1 MAAVERFDIEKVA
14 QIFQDSLRDDDDVS
28 MDDYLKAYEEIN
40 KYVSRKKNN
49 IIYNNFMYRCLQG
62 YFNEL
67 SLFSYCNNVF
77 SFFVYRFFSLIGSV
91 FGFVSSDVRS
101 KIDILTAFRK
111 EPDTEK
117 AEKFVT
123 IKTMMSYEKDGD
135 LFKDTKY
142 VSGSRTLLRLHRGLG
157 EFCDF

>member
-1 MAAVERFDIEKVA
+1 MNFLCSHVEFLM
-14 QIFQDSLRDDDDVS
+14 IFF
-28 MDDYLKAYEEIN
+28 Y
-40 KYVSRKKNN
+40 
-49 IIYNNFMYRCLQG
+49 
-62 YFNEL
+62 
-67 SLFSYCNNVF
+67 
-77 SFFVYRFFSLIGSV
+77 FFVYRFFSLIGSV